1 MTSSAASSTPESK
14 FAIPFSEAVS
24 RKPVTL
30 FQWATVSICMLVLVC
45 DGLDMQL
52 LGIVAPKVI
61 AEFGVDRGFFGIAM
75 SAALVGMGIGAW
87 GGGWLG
93 DKIGRRYSLALA
105 ALSFGL
111 ATIAASYATDVWSMA
126 ILRLL
131 GGLGFGAAYSNALA
145 MGSEW
150 FPEKWRAVAI
160 TTLSVGT
167 PAGTAVAGALVPDLL
182 LEHGWRGTFVIF
194 GVATL
199 FLLLIILAVLRDSPS
214 FLFSK
219 GKGEEA
225 KQVARKVLNAQEA
238 GALVKEQEHFDVSG
252 TGETIGVLHSSNK
265 RLNIGV
271 GLSFAASTVC
281 AYGVFNWTTTFLP
294 VIGLSFEAASYAV
307 SIAGMTS
314 IVGAVGAG
322 VLTRIFG
329 SKPVM
334 IGASAVLVGILVAL
348 LILLETM
355 SSTPDATARM
365 AIAALI
371 GAAAAAFSCGI
382 ATIYVI
388 IANGYPASCRSAG
401 IGFGIFVGRI
411 GAILVS
417 LFGGAL
423 IDFGSG
429 SLVPFFA
436 VMIAAAALVS
446 SAGFIVDRHVMPA
459 GRG

>member
-1 MTSSAASSTPESK
+1 MTSPAEPTAPISNAV
-14 FAIPFSEAVS
+14 PFSEAVS
-24 RKPVTL
+24 RKPINL
-30 FQWATVSICMLVLVC
+30 FQWATVAICMLVLVC

-52 LGIVAPKVI
+52 LGLVAPKVI
-61 AEFGVDRGFFGIAM
+61 AEFGVDSGAFGIAM

-105 ALSFGL
+105 AISFGL
-111 ATIAASYATDVWSMA
+111 ATIAASYATGVGSMA

-131 GGLGFGAAYSNALA
+131 GGLGFGAAYANALA

-182 LEHGWRGTFVIF
+182 IEHGWRGTFMIF

-199 FLLLIILAVLRDSPS
+199 FLLLIIMAILRDSPS

-219 GKGEEA
+219 GKEKEA
-225 KQVARKVLNAQEA
+225 KQVARKVLTADEA
-238 GALVKEQEHFDVSG
+238 DALVAEPDHSG
-252 TGETIGVLHSSNK
+252 VGADGKTIGVLHRSNL

-281 AYGVFNWTTTFLP
+281 AYGVFNWATTFLQVP
-294 VIGLSFEAASYAV
+294 GLSFEAASYAV

-314 IVGAVGAG
+314 IAGAIGAG
-322 VLTRIFG
+322 ILTRMLG

-334 IGASAVLVGILVAL
+334 IASSAILVVILVSL
-348 LILLETM
+348 LVLLENI
-355 SSTPDATARM
+355 SGTPDAGTTT

-371 GAAAAAFSCGI
+371 GAAAAVFSCGI

-417 LFGGAL
+417 FYGGSL
-423 IDFGSG
+423 IDFGAG
-429 SLVPFFA
+429 SLVPFFIA
-436 VMIAAAALVS
+436 MIAAAALVS

-459 GRG
+459 GRA